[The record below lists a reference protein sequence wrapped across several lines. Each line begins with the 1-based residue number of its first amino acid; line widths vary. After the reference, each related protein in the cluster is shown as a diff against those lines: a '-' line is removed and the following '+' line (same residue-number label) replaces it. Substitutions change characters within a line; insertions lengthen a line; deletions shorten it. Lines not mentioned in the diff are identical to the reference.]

1 MSVPR
6 CEVAGEIYD
15 VLGSDSGND
24 RSGTEGEVP
33 DVDNSATQAAHT
45 ARIDTKV
52 IRSSKTHQRLR
63 ESRNENQGAL
73 QVWVKKWTLAPKKSC
88 SLSLASWAHLGTLNS
103 GKDESVLYLEHQ
115 CSRLTLYPVKS
126 TVVRIWC
133 KMKLK
138 WKSTSILLEY
148 LWAKNWLKCRWPFPT
163 PPKRSM
169 FQILLYS
176 QKASAVVST

>member
-6 CEVAGEIYD
+6 CEVAGEIHD

-63 ESRNENQGAL
+63 ESRNANQGAL
-73 QVWVKKWTLAPKKSC
+73 QVWVKKSTLAPKKKLQFEPCFMTS
-88 SLSLASWAHLGTLNS
+88 SGNS
-103 GKDESVLYLEHQ
+103 EL
-115 CSRLTLYPVKS
+115 
-126 TVVRIWC
+126 
-133 KMKLK
+133 
-138 WKSTSILLEY
+138 WK
-148 LWAKNWLKCRWPFPT
+148 K
-163 PPKRSM
+163 
-169 FQILLYS
+169 
-176 QKASAVVST
+176 

>member
-1 MSVPR
+1 MISVWRRKKNDSPGDAKMSVPR

-73 QVWVKKWTLAPKKSC
+73 QVWVKKWTLAPKKKLQFEPCFMSP
-88 SLSLASWAHLGTLNS
+88 SGNS
-103 GKDESVLYLEHQ
+103 GKDESGLYLEHQ
-115 CSRLTLYPVKS
+115 CSRLTLYPVYKKYSS
-126 TVVRIWC
+126 TYLVQNEVE
-133 KMKLK
+133 MKVNID
-138 WKSTSILLEY
+138 TFGV
-148 LWAKNWLKCRWPFPT
+148 P
-163 PPKRSM
+163 
-169 FQILLYS
+169 
-176 QKASAVVST
+176 VSEKLAEV